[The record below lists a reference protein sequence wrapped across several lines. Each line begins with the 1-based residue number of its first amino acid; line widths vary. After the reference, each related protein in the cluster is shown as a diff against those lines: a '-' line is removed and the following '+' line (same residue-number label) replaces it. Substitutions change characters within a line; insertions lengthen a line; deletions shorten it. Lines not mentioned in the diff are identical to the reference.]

1 MLIEGTT
8 LQVPGATKD
17 LPDKTLNLGQI
28 LTAEAR
34 QREVAIVT
42 PVKAPELLYTFN
54 HAWLETDKIQKDLA
68 ADIVKAKAQVERRK
82 ARILLY
88 EAETFLKIQGVSS
101 TKESREAV
109 IVLDPEYQTLQDR
122 VDQLFATQEW
132 LKGKMKSFEN
142 SYSSVK
148 KIMGEDAYDMST
160 RIGNPNL
167 SGGGSQKPF
176 SQPRPPQNNPT
187 APTST
192 PTTTPTTNPP
202 KTGYGKPRYDR

>member
-8 LQVPGATKD
+8 LSLPSATED
-17 LPDKTLNLGQI
+17 LPDQVLNLGQI

-34 QREVAIVT
+34 QCEVAIVT

-54 HAWLETDKIQKDLA
+54 HAWLETDKITKKLA
-68 ADIVKAKAQVERRK
+68 ADVVTAKKHVEKRK
-82 ARILLY
+82 ATILLY
-88 EAETFLKIQGVSS
+88 EAEEFLKSRNVSS

-109 IVLDPEYQTLQDR
+109 IVLDPKYQVLQDR
-122 VDQLFATQEW
+122 VDQLFAAQEW

-148 KIMGEDAYDMST
+148 KIMGEDAYDRST
-160 RIGNPNL
+160 RIGNTNSNL

-176 SQPRPPQNNPT
+176 SQPRPPQNNPEL
-187 APTST
+187 
-192 PTTTPTTNPP
+192 TTTPTTVNPP
-202 KTGYGKPRYDR
+202 KTGYGKARYDR

>member
-8 LQVPGATKD
+8 LTVPGATKD
-17 LPDKTLNLGQI
+17 LPDKVLHLGEI

-54 HAWLETDKIQKDLA
+54 HAWLETDKIVKDLA
-68 ADIVKAKAQVERRK
+68 ADIVKAKARVEKRK
-82 ARILLY
+82 AHILLY
-88 EAETFLKIQGVSS
+88 EVNDFLKSRDVAS
-101 TKESREAV
+101 TKDARDAV
-109 IVLDPEYQTLQDR
+109 IVLDPECEALQDR

-176 SQPRPPQNNPT
+176 LQPRPPQDIT
-187 APTST
+187 T

>member
-8 LQVPGATKD
+8 LSLPSATKD
-17 LPDKTLNLGQI
+17 LPDRILNLGEI

-34 QREVAIVT
+34 QREVAMVT

-54 HAWLETDKIQKDLA
+54 YAWLETDKLVKGLA
-68 ADIVKAKAQVERRK
+68 ADLVKAKAQVEKRK

-88 EAETFLKIQGVSS
+88 EAEDFLKTRNVAS
-101 TKESREAV
+101 TKDSRDAV
-109 IVLDPEYQTLQDR
+109 IVLDPEYETLQDR
-122 VDQLFATQEW
+122 VDQIFAAQEW

-160 RIGNPNL
+160 RINNPNL

-176 SQPRPPQNNPT
+176 SQPRPPQ
-187 APTST
+187 ST
-192 PTTTPTTNPP
+192 PAPTTTPTPAPTTNPP